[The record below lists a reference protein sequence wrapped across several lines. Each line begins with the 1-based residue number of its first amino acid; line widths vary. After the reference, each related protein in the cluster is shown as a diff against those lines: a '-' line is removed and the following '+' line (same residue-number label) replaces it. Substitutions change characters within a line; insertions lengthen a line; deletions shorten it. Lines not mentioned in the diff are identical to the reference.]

1 MTIEQKVENMK
12 TMMGDDVVNVD
23 DNTLIVYL
31 NLAKQKLINHIYPFG
46 NNVVELEERYDY
58 QQIELAIA
66 LFNVRGVEG
75 QETHNENG
83 VNRKYRSAE
92 AILKSIPK
100 YAGLPK

>member
-1 MTIEQKVENMK
+1 MTIEQKVEYMK
-12 TMMGDDVVNVD
+12 TMMSDTPIEDE
-23 DNTLIVYL
+23 TAIVYL
-31 NLAKQKLINHIYPFG
+31 NLAKQRIINHIYPFD
-46 NNVVELEERYDY
+46 NQSEIPSRYDY

-83 VNRKYRSAE
+83 VNRKYRSVE